1 MKRLKSLLRSM
12 LGQKNYLRLTS
23 ATFFRYFDK
32 GLLKNNPSYYSHY
45 FVRNLI
51 EPGQTVIDIGGN
63 LGYFSYIYSA
73 LVGGQGKVYTVEPIE
88 LYRNVLEK
96 NVAKLGNVQILP
108 YALGEGDGTLLM
120 GNPSE
125 DKHRHGLMRV
135 LKKEEAGQ
143 LNADERY
150 EVQMKHPLHLFE
162 KLGHIDYIKCDIEGY
177 EIPVIPLMQPLIA
190 KQMPIMQIETDG
202 DNKTKIL
209 DMMWSM
215 GYKSFYAYKETLAPV
230 TTVDQQVIGDLLF
243 IPAHRLPEF
252 QKFIGA

>member
-1 MKRLKSLLRSM
+1 MKRLKSLLRNM

-23 ATFFRYFDK
+23 AMFFRYFNK

-45 FVRNLI
+45 FVRHLI
-51 EPGQTVIDIGGN
+51 QPGQTVIDIGGN
-63 LGYFSYIYSA
+63 LGYFSYIYSG
-73 LVGGQGKVYTVEPIE
+73 LVGKQGKVYTVEPIE
-88 LYRNVLEK
+88 LYREVLEK
-96 NVAKLGNVQILP
+96 NVNPLGNVQILP

-135 LKKEEAGQ
+135 LQKDEAGH
-143 LNADERY
+143 LNANERY

-162 KLGHIDYIKCDIEGY
+162 TLGKIDYIKCDIEGY

-190 KQMPIMQIETDG
+190 KQLPIMQIETDG

-209 DMMWSM
+209 DMMWALN
-215 GYKSFYAYKETLAPV
+215 YKSFYADKDKLQPI
-230 TTVDQQVIGDLLF
+230 TTHQQAVIGDLLF
-243 IPAHRLPEF
+243 IPSHRVAEF
-252 QKFIGA
+252 QKFMLA